1 MELLMDKEQFAAN
14 AALSG
19 RLAAEGM
26 VLLENKDNCLP
37 FQPGCRVALFGPG
50 QINMTDGGTGSA
62 RVMTAYVINPL
73 EGLTRAENDGKIFI
87 DRELKEHYTSDI
99 QFVPSREDIAAA
111 AGRNDTA
118 CLFISRNA
126 GEGSDRKD
134 IPGDF
139 RLSEAEEQLIEAL
152 AASPFKNVAVVVNSG
167 GMIDLSWFKKYANFK
182 SLLFIWQPGMEGGL
196 AVANILCG
204 VINPSGRLVDTVAVS
219 CDAWPSTAEFQ
230 TSQRRL
236 NYSEDVYVGYR
247 YFETIPGMKEKVLY
261 PFGYGLS
268 YTTFEISDTALQ
280 CDGNTVTVSGC
291 VTNTGSRPGREV
303 IQCYVSS
310 PGKNR
315 PAIELRAY
323 TKTPEIAPGK
333 SVQVELSFPFNDLW
347 RFDED
352 GEFAAPGSFVVEAG
366 TYTFM
371 LGKSVRDTVIAG
383 KYELAQNRI
392 TGTPGNIF
400 RPVPPSLLQADGSR
414 RFTGGMEKVI
424 EPENIT
430 TWNLE
435 PQPVVFDPPIML
447 KDVADGKAS
456 MDDFV
461 SQMSLRDLME
471 LCHGQPSAVPRS
483 TGGIGNLAKFGVPNA
498 QTADGPA
505 GIRWS
510 TPMTCF
516 PCATLIA
523 CSWDDELKT
532 GMGRAMGAEGV
543 NSNLDILL
551 APGLNIHR
559 NPLCGRNFEYFSEDP
574 LIAGKSAAALVRG
587 VQSEGMGS
595 TIKHFAV
602 NSRENQRK
610 RCDSIVSDRALREIY
625 LRGFEIAVREGKPW
639 CIMSSYNLLN
649 GVYTAES
656 QPLLSRL
663 LREEWGYDGI
673 VMTDWVT
680 TTTIAR
686 ELWAGNDVKMPM
698 YIRDEYEAALYSN
711 RYNNMPRA
719 IIERSARRV
728 LNMIMKTRCF
738 KEQRFPE
745 YHPIPADGCKF
756 DGQLIAGVNQ
766 GNTFIVRSADN
777 DGGYVHTRLR
787 WSGSRAGA
795 ELTYLLDFEKE
806 GNYAFELRIAS
817 PSQTL
822 SAELIIDGE
831 IAASCPLAPTMK
843 DNGGDE
849 IGDSWN
855 QWDIRKGLKAYISA
869 GKHEVHINFRDPK
882 LIGCSFNYFNIC
894 RLPE

>member
-1 MELLMDKEQFAAN
+1 MTKEEFTAN

-26 VLLENKDNCLP
+26 VLLENRDNCLP
-37 FQPGCRVALFGPG
+37 FQRGCRVALFGEG
-50 QINMTDGGTGSA
+50 QINMTDGGTGSV
-62 RVMTAYVINPL
+62 RVLTAGVINPL
-73 EGLTRAENDGKIFI
+73 QGLSRAEEEGKIII
-87 DRELKEHYTSDI
+87 DPVLKAHYCADPA
-99 QFVPSREDIAAA
+99 FVPSAADIAAA
-111 AGRNDTA
+111 AAGNDTA

-126 GEGSDRKD
+126 GEGADRQD

-139 RLSEAEEQLIEAL
+139 RLSAAEVELMEAL
-152 AASPFKNVAVVVNSG
+152 AASPFKQVAVVINSG

-182 SLLFIWQPGMEGGL
+182 SLLLIWQPGMAGGV

-204 VINPSGRLVDTVAVS
+204 EINPSGRLADTIAVS
-219 CDAWPSTAEFQ
+219 CDAWPSTAEYQ

-236 NYSEDVYVGYR
+236 NYSEDIYVGYR

-268 YTTFEISDTALQ
+268 YTTFEISNASLQ
-280 CDGNTVTVSGC
+280 CDGEKVTVSGS
-291 VTNTGSRPGREV
+291 VTNTGSRSGREV
-303 IQCYVSS
+303 VQCYVSA

-323 TKTPEIAPGK
+323 TKTPEIAPGQ
-333 SVQVELSFPFNDLW
+333 SVQTELTFPLNDLW
-347 RFDED
+347 RFDEN
-352 GEFAAPGSFVVEAG
+352 GEFAAPGSFVIEAG

-371 LGKSVRDTVIAG
+371 LGKSVRDTVVAG
-383 KYELAQNRI
+383 KYELPAHRI
-392 TGTPGNIF
+392 LGTPGNIF
-400 RPVPPSLLQADGSR
+400 RPVPPALLQADGSKKL
-414 RFTGGMEKVI
+414 TGGVEKVN
-424 EPENIT
+424 EPADLT
-430 TWNLE
+430 TCNLE
-435 PQPVVFDPPIML
+435 PEPVVFDPPIML

-461 SQMSLRDLME
+461 SQLSLRELLE

-483 TGGIGNLAKFGVPNA
+483 TGGMGNLIKYGVPNI

-532 GMGRAMGAEGV
+532 GMGKAMGTEGV
-543 NSNLDILL
+543 SSNLDILL

-587 VQSEGMGS
+587 VQSAGMGA
-595 TIKHFAV
+595 TLKHFAA

-625 LRGFEIAVREGKPW
+625 LRGFEIAVRESKPW

-649 GVYTAES
+649 GIYTAEN
-656 QPLLSRL
+656 QALLSRL
-663 LREEWGYDGI
+663 LREEWGYGGI
-673 VMTDWVT
+673 VMTDWYT
-680 TTTIAR
+680 TTTIAK

-698 YIRDEYEAALYSN
+698 FIKDEYEAALSAN
-711 RYNNMPRA
+711 CYNNMPRA

-728 LNMIMKTRCF
+728 LKMIMKTSCF
-738 KEQRFPE
+738 RRQFFGT
-745 YHPIPADGCKF
+745 YYPIPAKGCKF

-766 GNTFIVRSADN
+766 GNTFRVHSKDN
-777 DGGYVHTRLR
+777 DGNYVHTRLR
-787 WSGSRAGA
+787 TNASRAGA
-795 ELTYLLDFEKE
+795 ELIYLLDFEAS
-806 GNYAFELRIAS
+806 GTYALEVRIAT
-817 PSQTL
+817 PSKTL
-822 SAELIIDGE
+822 SVDLIIDGE
-831 IAASCPLAPTMK
+831 TVASCPLAPTMA
-843 DNGGDE
+843 DNGGDAQ
-849 IGDSWN
+849 GDSWD
-855 QWDIRKGLKAYISA
+855 QWETRSGLQAVIKA
-869 GKHEVHINFRDPK
+869 GKHEVHLGFRDPER
-882 LIGCSFNYFNIC
+882 IGCSFNYFTI
-894 RLPE
+894 RPLA

>member
-1 MELLMDKEQFAAN
+1 MDKEQFAKN

-26 VLLENKDNCLP
+26 VLLENNDALLP
-37 FQPGCRVALFGPG
+37 FQPGCRVALFGAG

-62 RVMTAYVINPL
+62 RVVTAYVINPL
-73 EGLTRAENDGKIFI
+73 EALSRSENDGKIVI
-87 DRELKEHYTSDI
+87 DRELKERYLADI
-99 QFVPSREDIAAA
+99 DFVPSIEDIASAA
-111 AGRNDTA
+111 SRNDAA

-126 GEGSDRKD
+126 GEGVDRQD

-139 RLSEAEEQLIEAL
+139 RLSDAEVELIEKL
-152 AASPFKNVAVVVNSG
+152 ASSPFKKVAVVVNSG
-167 GMIDLSWFKKYANFK
+167 GMIDLSWFKKYENFK

-196 AVANILCG
+196 AVASILCG
-204 VINPSGRLVDTVAVS
+204 DLNPSGRLADTVAIS
-219 CDAWPSTAEFQ
+219 CDDWPSTAEFQ

-247 YFETIPGMKEKVLY
+247 YFETIPGMKDRVLY

-268 YTTFEISDTALQ
+268 YTTFEITNAALV
-280 CDGNTVTVSGC
+280 CDGKTVTVKGE
-291 VTNTGSRPGREV
+291 VTNTGHRPGREV
-303 IQCYVSS
+303 VQCYVCA
-310 PGKNR
+310 PGRNR

-323 TKTPEIAPGK
+323 TKTAEIAPGK
-333 SVQVELSFPFNDLW
+333 SVQVELSFPFDDLW

-352 GEFAAPGSFVVEAG
+352 GEFSAPGSFVIEAG

-371 LGKSVRDTVIAG
+371 LGQSVRNTVVAG
-383 KYELAQNRI
+383 VYELAEQRVI
-392 TGTPGNIF
+392 GTPGNIF
-400 RPVPPSLLQADGSR
+400 RPVPPTLLRADGSKKV
-414 RFTGGMEKVI
+414 TGGMERVI

-430 TWNLE
+430 IPKLE

-447 KDVADGKAS
+447 KDVADGKAT

-483 TGGIGNLAKFGVPNA
+483 TGGIGNLIKFGVPNV

-532 GMGRAMGAEGV
+532 AMGKIMGAEGV
-543 NSNLDILL
+543 GSKLDILL

-574 LIAGKSAAALVRG
+574 LIAGKSAAAIVRG
-587 VQSEGMGS
+587 VQSSGMGA
-595 TIKHFAV
+595 TLKHFAV

-625 LRGFEIAVREGKPW
+625 LRGFEIAVRESDPW

-649 GVYTAES
+649 GVYTGES
-656 QPLLSRL
+656 HVLLSRL
-663 LREEWGYDGI
+663 LREEWGYEGI

-698 YIRDEYEAALYSN
+698 YIKDEYEAALYAN
-711 RYNNMPRA
+711 LYNNMPRA
-719 IIERSARRV
+719 IVERSARRV
-728 LNMIMKTRCF
+728 LKMIMKTDCF
-738 KEQRFPE
+738 KRQYFGE
-745 YHPIPADGCKF
+745 YHTIPAEGCKF
-756 DGQLIAGVNQ
+756 DGQKIFGVNQ
-766 GNTFIVRSADN
+766 GNTYRVHSEDN

-787 WSGSRAGA
+787 WAGSRAGA
-795 ELTYLLDFEKE
+795 ELVYLLDFEAD
-806 GNYAFELRIAS
+806 GNYAIDLRIAT
-817 PSQTL
+817 PSKTL
-822 SAELIIDGE
+822 SAELIVDGKSLDV
-831 IAASCPLAPTMK
+831 ITLAPTMADDGG
-843 DNGGDE
+843 DNGGD
-849 IGDSWN
+849 SWN
-855 QWDIRKGLKAYISA
+855 VWSTQGELKAFISA
-869 GKHEVHINFRDPK
+869 GKHEVHLNFIDPER
-882 LIGCSFNYFNIC
+882 IGCSFNYFNI
-894 RLPE
+894 RREP